1 MTDTTNADTTNADT
15 TNDDDPG
22 VDPALLVR
30 RLAPHGG
37 VWSVNPDPAARIRR
51 AREAIRELNR
61 TLPAVDADGRPI
73 KQAAT

>member
-1 MTDTTNADTTNADT
+1 MTDTTNDDTTNDDT
-15 TNDDDPG
+15 TNDDD
-22 VDPALLVR
+22 DPALLVR

-61 TLPAVDADGRPI
+61 TLPAVDHNGVPI
-73 KQAAT
+73 KQPDAT